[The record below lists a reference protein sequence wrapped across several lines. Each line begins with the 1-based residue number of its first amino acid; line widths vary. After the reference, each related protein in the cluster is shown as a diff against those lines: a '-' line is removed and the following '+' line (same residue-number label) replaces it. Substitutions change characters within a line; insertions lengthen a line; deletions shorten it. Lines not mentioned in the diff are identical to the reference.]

1 MTEGPGYEPKAEK
14 LRSEKI
20 ALEQAKKSVIE
31 EEEENTLL
39 QRNSAK
45 DLSDDSKSRLQK
57 QMEGIKERRSEI
69 DKSLTSVT
77 EKLRK
82 AAVDVKKYQIHL
94 KQLQTCRPRVIEA
107 AEHLT
112 IRQCLVYRDFVNQ
125 HNVQGR
131 KINNFVLVVLYR
143 ETEGG
148 ELLTFNLSNIIE
160 FDKKGSCDAYFVADV
175 FTFHL
180 KSIANGGSGLFE
192 RFDTI
197 IISGDHGPHFS
208 SAETVY
214 NESTFFPLYKKK
226 IRVLSLC
233 SYHAFNRCDAA
244 GAAVKSLAYQKAKE
258 NLALISAE
266 DYAYAVREDGQGN
279 AWSYAFDTINRSS
292 NVFDGNGITD
302 FIPIVD
308 GQKLKLSDMCE
319 LEYCF
324 KDENG
329 QDTYQE
335 GIVLARP
342 IIGEPVSNSPR
353 LECYV
358 LNVNK
363 ESKVRGFC
371 QKCSNQNQRP
381 MYHVDSNCS
390 SRGHISGGLFESL
403 NLNAVPDPCRLVGI
417 QFTKARK
424 AVEKSSLGK
433 FPCRFENCTFK
444 FYDYAHLANKH
455 MLGNEHRHEPEDKK
469 KSKLYSKEEAEKIN
483 PKMQKVKKS
492 SVKATKDSEIKV
504 FDYYFLYVAIS
515 TLTNPSFKIT

>member
-319 LEYCF
+319 L
-324 KDENG
+324 
-329 QDTYQE
+329 
-335 GIVLARP
+335 
-342 IIGEPVSNSPR
+342 
-353 LECYV
+353 
-358 LNVNK
+358 
-363 ESKVRGFC
+363 
-371 QKCSNQNQRP
+371 
-381 MYHVDSNCS
+381 
-390 SRGHISGGLFESL
+390 
-403 NLNAVPDPCRLVGI
+403 
-417 QFTKARK
+417 
-424 AVEKSSLGK
+424 
-433 FPCRFENCTFK
+433 
-444 FYDYAHLANKH
+444 
-455 MLGNEHRHEPEDKK
+455 
-469 KSKLYSKEEAEKIN
+469 
-483 PKMQKVKKS
+483 
-492 SVKATKDSEIKV
+492 
-504 FDYYFLYVAIS
+504 
-515 TLTNPSFKIT
+515 